1 MPPGMAGKEDAGAST
16 RVDLLGLLQ
25 LRLSPEAQRDAGAVA
40 DLLLGLLF
48 PAEGTANL
56 VEYRRIAVEFLNTA
70 DNGTTASPWS
80 NLAPGSA
87 LHDQRLRGLAGL
99 LTSTQRFQEQ

>member
-1 MPPGMAGKEDAGAST
+1 
-16 RVDLLGLLQ
+16 
-25 LRLSPEAQRDAGAVA
+25 VA

-56 VEYRRIAVEFLNTA
+56 AEYRRIAVEFLNTA

-80 NLAPGSA
+80 NLAPGSP

-99 LTSTQRFQEQ
+99 LMSTQRFQEQ